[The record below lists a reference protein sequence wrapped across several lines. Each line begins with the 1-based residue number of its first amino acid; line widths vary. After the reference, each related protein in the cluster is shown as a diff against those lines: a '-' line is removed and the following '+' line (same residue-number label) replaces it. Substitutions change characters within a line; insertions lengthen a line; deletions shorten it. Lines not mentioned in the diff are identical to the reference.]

1 MVECINA
8 IAPPPPPNE
17 DPHPQ
22 FVPTSLVDKLTC
34 PICLDIVQRPVQ
46 LMCDHTVCAHCCCK
60 NIQITCSLQCLCC
73 YRHVLSSGNISPPSP
88 LFLSLLNESVVVCIR
103 KCGNM
108 VKLQDYSN
116 HLDTRCKS
124 HNINMNSPSKV
135 TLKDVLCQSTTSPA
149 TPVELKAAH
158 HLVRRLMHHGESSSS
173 APGVVRIPT
182 SGQVNNSH
190 K

>member
-1 MVECINA
+1 MLKLPKVERETQWGNSQGCGRVYQC
-8 IAPPPPPNE
+8 PPPPNE

-34 PICLDIVQRPVQ
+34 PICLDIVQRPVK

-73 YRHVLSSGNISPPSP
+73 YRHVLSSGTISPPSP

-108 VKLQDYSN
+108 VKLPDYSN

-124 HNINMNSPSKV
+124 HNINMNSPSKI

-149 TPVELKAAH
+149 TPVELKAA
-158 HLVRRLMHHGESSSS
+158 
-173 APGVVRIPT
+173 
-182 SGQVNNSH
+182 SGASCTMERVAQVLLEL
-190 K
+190 